1 MTRVGI
7 VVVSHSRRLADA
19 AVALALEMVTGD
31 SPPIAIAAGT
41 EDGGTGTDAAKVAD
55 AIVEVSTGDGVLVI
69 MDLGSAVL
77 SAGLALEFLPD
88 PSPDVRLSSGPFFEG
103 LQSAVVLAAAG
114 ATLDEVEREAAGA
127 LAPKQAQLPS
137 PAAEP
142 VPEVAA
148 AATAETPDA
157 TTEIALVNPDGL
169 HARPAAALVAVAAG
183 FAARVTVTNL
193 RSGAGP
199 ASASSPIALATLAA
213 RQGDILRICA
223 SGTDAAEAVDAARRL
238 VADGFGEGVSGAAA
252 APTTGTTSTTGRPLG
267 VSPGRAA
274 GPVVVVPPPI
284 AEPGTGLPLS
294 QVKRDS
300 AASRIGPAVQSVAAA
315 LDELAGR
322 LGSPAGD
329 IIAATAAIARDPELA
344 DAIRSAIVERGLG
357 PERAVWESVAAIAAV
372 YRGGGDRLAARVV
385 DLETVRD
392 HLIAQLSGRPVPGIP
407 VSSAPYVLA
416 AVDLAPTDAAVLD
429 PTHCLAIVTEQG
441 GPTSHTAIL
450 ARSLGI
456 PAVVGAAGVTGI
468 AEGTTVLVDGTTG
481 EIVIDPTAEQLAA
494 IAAAGERHPVLE
506 PGSTADG
513 HSVPLLANIGSADAV
528 AAALAEGAEGIGLFR
543 TEFSFLGRTEA
554 PTVPEQIAAYRKV
567 FAAFAGKKVV
577 VRTLDAGADKPLPF
591 VTDQSEP
598 NPALGVRGYR
608 TAAGHPQ
615 VLADQLAAIA
625 AAAAE
630 EQARVQVMAPMI
642 ATAEEAAEFATL
654 CHGHGIAVVGVMVEI
669 PAAAIMAREIFA
681 EVDFVSL
688 GTNDLTQYTM
698 AADRT
703 LGALAALGDPWQP
716 SVLRLIRMLRDGAG
730 DKPVGVCGEAAADP
744 LLAVVLV
751 GLGVTSLSMS
761 PRSRGPVAT
770 ALKAVTLNQCR
781 RAAQA
786 ACAARTP
793 TDAREA
799 ASAAAVSDDSAPV
812 C

>member
-1 MTRVGI
+1 MTMVGI
-7 VVVSHSRRLADA
+7 VVVSHSRQLADA

-31 SPPIAIAAGT
+31 KPPIAIAAGT

-55 AIVEVSTGDGVLVI
+55 AIAEVSTGGGVLVI

-88 PSPDVRLSSGPFFEG
+88 PPIDVRLSSGPFFEG

-114 ATLDEVEREAAGA
+114 ASLEEVEREAAGA
-127 LAPKQAQLPS
+127 LAPKQAQLPAVA
-137 PAAEP
+137 PAPTVELVEA
-142 VPEVAA
+142 PESAG
-148 AATAETPDA
+148 TPDA
-157 TTEIALVNPDGL
+157 TADIALVNPDGL

-183 FAARVTVTNL
+183 FSARVTVTNL

-213 RQGDILRICA
+213 RQGDILRIHA
-223 SGTDAAEAVDAARRL
+223 TGAEATEAVHAVRRL
-238 VADGFGEGVSGAAA
+238 VAEGFGESALIG
-252 APTTGTTSTTGRPLG
+252 PTTGTTPTTGRPLG

-284 AEPGTGLPLS
+284 DEPGTDLPLS
-294 QVKRDS
+294 PDQRDS
-300 AASRIGPAVQSVAAA
+300 AASRISPAAQSVAAT
-315 LDELAGR
+315 LDELASRVGA
-322 LGSPAGD
+322 PAGD
-329 IIAATAAIARDPELA
+329 IIAATAAIARDPGLA
-344 DAIRSAIVERGLG
+344 DAIRSAIVERGLS
-357 PERAVWESVAAIAAV
+357 PERAVWEAVAAIAAV

-385 DLETVRD
+385 DLSAVRD
-392 HLIAQLSGRPVPGIP
+392 RLIAQLSERPVPGIP
-407 VSSAPYVLA
+407 VSSTPYVLV

-429 PTHCLAIVTEQG
+429 PAQCLAIVTEQG

-450 ARSLGI
+450 ARALGI
-456 PAVVGAAGVTGI
+456 PAVVGAAGVTGVP
-468 AEGTTVLVDGTTG
+468 EGTTVLVDGTTG

-494 IAAAGERHPVLE
+494 VAAAGERRPVLE

-513 HSVPLLANIGSADAV
+513 HPVPLLANIGSADTV
-528 AAALAEGAEGIGLFR
+528 ATALAEGAEGIGLFR
-543 TEFSFLGRTEA
+543 TEFGFLGRTEA

-625 AAAAE
+625 AAADA

-669 PAAAIMAREIFA
+669 PAAAIIAREIFA

-703 LGALAALGDPWQP
+703 LGALGALGDPWQP
-716 SVLRLIRMLRDGAG
+716 SVLRLIRMVCEGAG
-730 DKPVGVCGEAAADP
+730 GKPVGVCGEAAADP

-751 GLGVTSLSMS
+751 GLGVSSLSMS

-770 ALKAVTLNQCR
+770 ALKA
-781 RAAQA
+781 
-786 ACAARTP
+786 
-793 TDAREA
+793 
-799 ASAAAVSDDSAPV
+799 
-812 C
+812 

>member
-1 MTRVGI
+1 MTMVGI
-7 VVVSHSRRLADA
+7 VVVSHSRQLADA

-31 SPPIAIAAGT
+31 KPPIAIAAGT

-55 AIVEVSTGDGVLVI
+55 AIAEVSTGGGVLVI

-88 PSPDVRLSSGPFFEG
+88 PPIDVRLSSGPFFEG

-114 ATLDEVEREAAGA
+114 ASLDEVEREAAGA
-127 LAPKQAQLPS
+127 LAPKQAQLPAVA
-137 PAAEP
+137 PAQAVEL
-142 VPEVAA
+142 VEAPESAG
-148 AATAETPDA
+148 TPDA
-157 TTEIALVNPDGL
+157 TAEIALVNPDGL

-183 FAARVTVTNL
+183 FSARVTVTNL

-213 RQGDILRICA
+213 RQGDILRIHA
-223 SGTDAAEAVDAARRL
+223 TGAEATEAVHAARRL
-238 VADGFGEGVSGAAA
+238 VAEGFGESALIG
-252 APTTGTTSTTGRPLG
+252 PTTGTTPTTGRPLG

-284 AEPGTGLPLS
+284 DEPGTDLPLS
-294 QVKRDS
+294 PDQRDS
-300 AASRIGPAVQSVAAA
+300 AASRISPAAQSVAAT
-315 LDELAGR
+315 LDELASRVGA
-322 LGSPAGD
+322 PAGD
-329 IIAATAAIARDPELA
+329 IIAATAAIARDPGLA
-344 DAIRSAIVERGLG
+344 DAIRSAIVERGLS
-357 PERAVWESVAAIAAV
+357 PERAVWEAVAAIAAV

-385 DLETVRD
+385 DLSAVRD
-392 HLIAQLSGRPVPGIP
+392 RLIAQLSERPVPGIP
-407 VSSAPYVLA
+407 VSSTPYVLV

-429 PTHCLAIVTEQG
+429 PAQCLAIVTEQG

-450 ARSLGI
+450 ARALGI
-456 PAVVGAAGVTGI
+456 PAVVGAAGVTGVP
-468 AEGTTVLVDGTTG
+468 EGTTVLVDGTTG

-494 IAAAGERHPVLE
+494 VAAAGERRPVLE

-513 HSVPLLANIGSADAV
+513 HPVPLLANIGSADTV
-528 AAALAEGAEGIGLFR
+528 ATALAEGAEGIGLFR
-543 TEFSFLGRTEA
+543 TEFGFLGRTEA
-554 PTVPEQIAAYRKV
+554 PSVQEQIAAYRKV

-625 AAAAE
+625 AAADA

-716 SVLRLIRMLRDGAG
+716 SVLRLIRMLCDGAG

-751 GLGVTSLSMS
+751 GLGVSSLSMS

-770 ALKAVTLNQCR
+770 ALKAVTLGQCR
-781 RAAQA
+781 RAADA
-786 ACAARTP
+786 ACAARTAE
-793 TDAREA
+793 DAR
-799 ASAAAVSDDSAPV
+799 AAAAGATR
-812 C
+812 